1 MKRCYVISAIYNL
14 QLYDRLKEEMP
25 NFRKKVVPIIGDL
38 NVENLGL
45 SENDKNMLMREVI
58 QISLILPC
66 ICIIILLARKK
77 IIVY

>member
-1 MKRCYVISAIYNL
+1 
-14 QLYDRLKEEMP
+14 MP

-58 QISLILPC
+58 QISFILPY
-66 ICIIILLARKK
+66 ICTIILLACKK
-77 IIVY
+77 NYLIDI